1 MAIARAVKRFWK
13 DVTVENRGIRLDG
26 KPVRTPGRLPLI
38 LPNDALAQAVAHEWR
53 AVESEIKPHEMPL
66 TGLSNAAIERIAPD
80 TAAYA
85 AGLAVYGETDL
96 LCYRA
101 DAPPPLIERQ
111 ELVWNPLLDWA
122 RQRYDIA
129 FTVTAGIIHAPQPPE
144 TIARLAT
151 AVAARDAFELA
162 ALSPIVTIGGSLV
175 VALMI
180 ADDAID
186 PDTAFDACH
195 LDELWQAELWGE
207 EWMAA
212 DTRAAHRADFVVGA
226 RLLALLRAA

>member
-1 MAIARAVKRFWK
+1 MADAATMKRFWK
-13 DVTVENRGIRLDG
+13 DVTVVDRAILLDG
-26 KPVRTPGRLPLI
+26 KPVRTPGRLPLV
-38 LPNDALAQAVAHEWR
+38 LPTDALAVAVADEWR
-53 AVESEIKPHEMPL
+53 AVDKEIRPQEMPL

-80 TAAYA
+80 TDAYA

-101 DAPPPLIERQ
+101 ETPPPLVERQ
-111 ELVWNPLLDWA
+111 AAIWDPLLDWA
-122 RQRYDIA
+122 RARYDIA
-129 FTVTAGIIHAPQPPE
+129 FTVTEGIVHRAQPPE
-144 TIARLAT
+144 TVARLAH

-180 ADDAID
+180 AENAID
-186 PDTAFDACH
+186 ADAAFDACH

-207 EWMAA
+207 EWMAT
-212 DTRAAHRADFVVGA
+212 DMRAAHRADFVAGA
-226 RLLALLRAA
+226 RVLELLRAS

>member
-1 MAIARAVKRFWK
+1 MAIAETVNRFWK
-13 DVTVENRGIRLDG
+13 EVAVVDRGIHLDG

-38 LPNDALAQAVAHEWR
+38 LPTDALAEAVAEEWR
-53 AVESEIKPHEMPL
+53 AVEKEIKPQEMPL

-80 TAAYA
+80 IDTYA

-101 DAPPPLIERQ
+101 DAPPPLVERQ
-111 ELVWNPLLDWA
+111 AAIWNPLLDWA
-122 RQRYDIA
+122 RARYDIG
-129 FTVTAGIIHAPQPPE
+129 FTVTAGIIHRAQPPE
-144 TIARLAT
+144 TIARLAH
-151 AVAARDAFELA
+151 AIAARDAFELA

-175 VALMI
+175 IALMI
-180 ADDAID
+180 AENAID
-186 PDTAFDACH
+186 PDAAFDACH

-212 DTRAAHRADFVVGA
+212 DTRAAHRADFLAGA
-226 RLLALLRAA
+226 KVLALLRAA

>member
-1 MAIARAVKRFWK
+1 MKRFWK
-13 DVTVENRGIRLDG
+13 DVTVQDRGIRLDG

-38 LPNDALAQAVAHEWR
+38 LPNDALAQAVADEWR
-53 AVESEIKPHEMPL
+53 SVESEIKPHEMPL

-80 TAAYA
+80 TATYA

-101 DAPPPLIERQ
+101 DAPPPLVERQ
-111 ELVWNPLLDWA
+111 EAVWNPLLDWA

-129 FTVTAGIIHAPQPPE
+129 FTVTTGVIHTPQPPE
-144 TIARLAT
+144 TVARLST
-151 AVAARDAFELA
+151 AVAAHDAFELA

-175 VALMI
+175 IALMI
-180 ADDAID
+180 ADNAID
-186 PDTAFDACH
+186 PDAAFDACH

-226 RLLALLRAA
+226 KLLALLRAA